1 MLDNDVKKQKILFFS
16 ITALG
21 ISSIITQIL
30 VIREF
35 LNVFYGNE
43 LVLGIILANWLL
55 LTGFGSYL
63 GKYMGNVKRK
73 FELLIFSQI
82 TIALLPIFYIFVIRY
97 MRTTIFLPGL
107 LVNVTQIFLSSFIML
122 LPYCIISGYL
132 LVLVCCVFTSK
143 KEGTIGKVYFID
155 NIGDILGGFLFS
167 FILIY
172 FLNPFQT
179 AFFIMFV
186 NLTAALLLSRFINKK
201 ILFVF
206 ILLLMLSLVFIL
218 KLDLNEISMK
228 IMFKGQNVIYHKNSL
243 YGNLVVT
250 RVSEQLN
257 FFENGMPL
265 FSTQNTIA
273 NEETVHYAMIQHDDP
288 KKVLLISGGVSG
300 IIDEILKY
308 DVDEIDYVEL
318 DPLIIDVGKKFTTNL
333 DNEKVN
339 VIKNMDGRLF
349 IKTTRNRYDVVITDL
364 PDPMTAQVN
373 RFYTVE
379 FFENVKEKL
388 NENGVIS
395 MSLSS
400 SENYMNIESRKLNS
414 VLYKTLKS
422 VFKNVIIIPGDENF
436 FIASDSDLTYEIGEE
451 IAQKNIPTF
460 YVNSYYLSGKITED
474 RINSV
479 FNSVREDVEVNRD
492 FNPVSYYYHLL
503 YWLSHFKVNL
513 MWLFGLWLVV
523 LLMFLM
529 RTERIPFAVFTTG
542 FAASGLEVVI
552 LIGFQVLY
560 GYVYHNIGII
570 VTMFMVGLAIGSYY
584 MNKNLRKKT
593 KSDMVKIE
601 LMIFCYSIV
610 LPLILIMLNSF
621 EDKTF
626 IFLSSQIL
634 FPVLVMIIAFLVG
647 MEFPLA
653 SRLHFEKIAETAGK
667 LYSSDLIGASLGAI
681 SVSTLLIPTFGLVK
695 VCFLIGILNLISGMI
710 LFFK

>member
-250 RVSEQLN
+250 KVSEQLN